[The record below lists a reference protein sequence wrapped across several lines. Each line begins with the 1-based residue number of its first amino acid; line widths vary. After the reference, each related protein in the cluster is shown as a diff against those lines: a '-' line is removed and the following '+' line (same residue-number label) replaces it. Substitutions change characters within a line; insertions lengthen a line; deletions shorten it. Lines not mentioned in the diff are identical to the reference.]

1 MPALMRLAALA
12 ALLASNTAAL
22 AATTVTYAPA
32 DKMTDVPRWATD
44 RESMETS
51 FREHLEKLAA
61 KLPAGQ
67 DLKVEFLDIDLAGDE
82 FPRVPV
88 RDIRVMKGRADWP
101 RLHVRYSIEQD
112 GQVLRSG
119 EDKLADPNYLMGSN
133 WYDHELYGHEKQ
145 MLDEWFKKKVLAPE

>member
-1 MPALMRLAALA
+1 MPALMRLTTLA

-32 DKMTDVPRWATD
+32 DQMTDVPRWATD

-51 FREHLEKLAA
+51 FREHLDKLAA

>member
-1 MPALMRLAALA
+1 MPALLRLAALA

-32 DKMTDVPRWATD
+32 DQMTDVPRWATD

-67 DLKVEFLDIDLAGDE
+67 DLKVAFLDIDLAGDE